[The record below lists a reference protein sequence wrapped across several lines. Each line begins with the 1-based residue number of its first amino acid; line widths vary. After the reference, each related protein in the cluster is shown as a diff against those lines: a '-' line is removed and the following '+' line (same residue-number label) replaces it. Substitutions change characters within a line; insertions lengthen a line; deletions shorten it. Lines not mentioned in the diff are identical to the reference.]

1 MVTKLTMAGKQQIS
15 IQDATN
21 LANESLRR
29 LGYDE
34 RHCNIISDHLID
46 SELRGFG
53 IAGLARILSVAD
65 HLKGRKPA
73 TATEIT
79 RDAPATAQI
88 DGQDALG
95 YLVGY
100 EATKLA
106 IEKCKANGVSVVGAN
121 GTWYT
126 GAELL

>member
-1 MVTKLTMAGKQQIS
+1 MTEKQQVS
-15 IQDATN
+15 VQDAYV

-34 RHCNIISDHLID
+34 SQSDIIANHLID

-53 IAGLARILSVAD
+53 IAGLARILSIAD
-65 HLKGRKPA
+65 HLKGKKPA
-73 TATEIT
+73 TETKIT

-95 YLVGY
+95 YLVGW

-106 IEKCKANGVSVVGAN
+106 IEKCKASGVSVVGAN

-126 GAELL
+126 GM

>member
-1 MVTKLTMAGKQQIS
+1 MLGKQQIS
-15 IQDATN
+15 TQDAVA
-21 LANESLRR
+21 LAIQSLQR
-29 LGYDE
+29 LGYSEDQA
-34 RHCNIISDHLID
+34 NIISDHLID

-53 IAGLARILSVAD
+53 IAGLARILSIAD
-65 HLKGRKPA
+65 RLKGSKPA

-88 DGQDALG
+88 DGKDTLG

-106 IEKCKANGVSVVGAN
+106 MDKCKASGVSVVGAN

-126 GAELL
+126 GALQRI